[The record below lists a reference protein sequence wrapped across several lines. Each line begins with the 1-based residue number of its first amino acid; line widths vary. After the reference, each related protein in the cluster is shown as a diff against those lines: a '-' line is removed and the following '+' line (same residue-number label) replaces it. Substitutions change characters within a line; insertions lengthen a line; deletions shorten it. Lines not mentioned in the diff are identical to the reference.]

1 MYLFIL
7 TAMRYL
13 MNNPGYKILIIYE
26 FLNMIEIGQIAY
38 LVTVN
43 DI

>member
-7 TAMRYL
+7 IAMRYL
-13 MNNPGYKILIIYE
+13 MNNSGYKILIISE
-26 FLNMIEIGQIAY
+26 FVNMIEIGQVAP